1 MKFIIKENQ
10 FDKLSNYLE
19 SKVNDLKIEGL
30 CYVKISRMATKKE
43 IAFVVDMYLD
53 ADWVD
58 QLYNEGRPLRI
69 HKDFVEYQ
77 IKNHL
82 KSYGD
87 FRFVFYEYDTKC
99 NFI

>member
-1 MKFIIKENQ
+1 MKFIIKENK
-10 FDKLSNYLE
+10 FDFLSNYLE

-30 CYVKISRMATKKE
+30 CYVKISKMATKEE
-43 IAFVVDMYLD
+43 IALVVDMYLD

-77 IKNHL
+77 IRNHL
-82 KSYGD
+82 RPYGN
-87 FRFVFYEYDTKC
+87 FRYVFYEYETKC
-99 NFI
+99 NSN